1 MIGQGLEQL
10 VKMVNQI
17 SANMHGA
24 TDQQAA
30 DKVATH
36 LQKFWA
42 RAMKEQIIAY
52 ADDGG
57 EDLTPISRKA
67 VERLREVRAAG

>member
-1 MIGQGLEQL
+1 MSGQHLSQL

-24 TDQQAA
+24 TDEQAA
-30 DKVATH
+30 DKVAAH

-42 RAMKEQIIAY
+42 RPMKEQILAY

-57 EDLTPISRKA
+57 EDLTPISRQA